1 MIFKKLIQLY
11 AAVDYTKCACKHQ
24 VYSSEVHQLALFSS
38 FYVEF
43 SVQIL
48 VKTASIDNMFLVFFF
63 NLFFFFVCQTWR
75 IASLS
80 FDATSSHAF
89 CLLLC
94 WATTDYIHYKL
105 FIVFTEMCYWTAL
118 HAGHVWFLF
127 FFVFFSFS
135 VLEDVL
141 FVGWLQHGIHTSF
154 MASSL
159 FWDSNKKVTG
169 LPTPP
174 PHTPPPCNLYKC
186 ISAVLKCT
194 TIGCH

>member
-63 NLFFFFVCQTWR
+63 YLFFFLSAKLGGLRACRLTPPHLMRFACYCVEQQQT
-75 IASLS
+75 IFITNYSL
-80 FDATSSHAF
+80 FLQRCVIELPCMLDMYGF
-89 CLLLC
+89 C
-94 WATTDYIHYKL
+94 
-105 FIVFTEMCYWTAL
+105 
-118 HAGHVWFLF
+118 FL
-127 FFVFFSFS
+127 FFSFS

-141 FVGWLQHGIHTSF
+141 FVG
-154 MASSL
+154 
-159 FWDSNKKVTG
+159 
-169 LPTPP
+169 
-174 PHTPPPCNLYKC
+174 
-186 ISAVLKCT
+186 
-194 TIGCH
+194 

>member
-127 FFVFFSFS
+127 FVFFF
-135 VLEDVL
+135 L
-141 FVGWLQHGIHTSF
+141 FCAWRCPFCRMTPAWHSYFIYGLLTFLGQQQKSDRTSHP
-154 MASSL
+154 
-159 FWDSNKKVTG
+159 
-169 LPTPP
+169 PTPHP
-174 PHTPPPCNLYKC
+174 
-186 ISAVLKCT
+186 SSM
-194 TIGCH
+194 